1 VFQLTIWSI
10 PPIAAACIAMAAY
23 LRARPRDHVPGG
35 HALRFLF
42 LTVFIWSS
50 AQAVGSIVKHDAA
63 IMLAAQF
70 AYIGIALAPVAWFV
84 FALTYAQRV
93 RKLSRHALNTV
104 SFLPM
109 ITLLLALSNS
119 DHGLVWTSWEI
130 ASIGGFRGL
139 ITEHGFWFYV
149 HAVYSYSLILVAT
162 SILAFSL
169 IQYKQ
174 HYQTMLAA
182 VFAPLIASIAN
193 VLYLSPLNP
202 YPWLDLTPL
211 GFVLGVLILDIGI
224 LRTGLLNAAPVVRDR
239 VVEQLKDPVLVL
251 NHRGNIIDANV
262 AALRSWDSDFGL
274 LGSNIASLIPS
285 LPTATLMDTQT
296 NPEVTIDDEAYEIA
310 STALDTTNAKTDVAI
325 VFRDVTKSRE
335 TINDLRS
342 AETKLQRMAHTDA
355 LTNMYNRHFFMDRLS
370 EEFERIRR
378 HGSVM
383 SVLVFDLD
391 HFKRVN
397 DTFGHDL
404 GDAVL
409 VAISEVVN
417 RIKRSTD
424 IACRLGGEEFALLLP
439 ETDKTGAINLAQ
451 RLRRGIQEYPYKSKT
466 NKELKVTASI
476 GVATV
481 TPQTREPESILKTAD
496 RALYKAK
503 DGGRNMVCV
512 DNEIS

>member
-1 VFQLTIWSI
+1 
-10 PPIAAACIAMAAY
+10 MAAY

-50 AQAVGSIVKHDAA
+50 AQALGSIVKHDAA
-63 IMLAAQF
+63 IQLAAQF
-70 AYIGIALAPVAWFV
+70 AYIGIALAPVAWFL

-93 RKLSRHALNTV
+93 RKLSRHTINTV
-104 SFLPM
+104 AFIPM
-109 ITLLLALSNS
+109 ATLLLALSNS
-119 DHGLVWTSWEI
+119 SHGLIWSSWEFATI
-130 ASIGGFRGL
+130 DGYKGL
-139 ITEHGFWFYV
+139 ITEPGFWFYV
-149 HAVYSYSLILVAT
+149 HAVYSYSLILIVT

-169 IQYKQ
+169 VQYKQ

-182 VFAPLIASIAN
+182 VFAPLIATIAN

-211 GFVLGVLILDIGI
+211 GFVLAVLILDLGI
-224 LRTGLLNAAPVVRDR
+224 LRTGLLNTMPVVRDR

-251 NHRGNIIDANV
+251 NHRGCIIDANL
-262 AALRSWDSDFGL
+262 AALRSWDSEFGL
-274 LGSNIASLIPS
+274 LGNNITSLTPLVPNS
-285 LPTATLMDTQT
+285 TFMDTKT
-296 NPEVTIDDEAYEIA
+296 NQEVTINKKAYGIA
-310 STALDTTNAKTDVAI
+310 STILDTTNAKSDVAI
-325 VFRDVTKSRE
+325 VFRDVTDTRAR
-335 TINDLRS
+335 INELQS
-342 AETKLQRMAHTDA
+342 VKTKMERLAHTDE
-355 LTNMYNRHFFMDRLS
+355 LTNMYNRRFFIKRLG
-370 EEFERIRR
+370 EEFERVRR

-424 IACRLGGEEFALLLP
+424 ITCRLGGEEFALLLP
-439 ETDKTGAINLAQ
+439 ETDKIGAINLAQ
-451 RLRRGIQEYPYKSKT
+451 RLRRGIQDYPYKSKT
-466 NKELKVTASI
+466 NKDIQVTASI

-481 TPQTREPESILKTAD
+481 TPQTREPESILKIAD

-512 DNEIS
+512 DNEIN

>member
-1 VFQLTIWSI
+1 
-10 PPIAAACIAMAAY
+10 
-23 LRARPRDHVPGG
+23 
-35 HALRFLF
+35 
-42 LTVFIWSS
+42 
-50 AQAVGSIVKHDAA
+50 
-63 IMLAAQF
+63 
-70 AYIGIALAPVAWFV
+70 
-84 FALTYAQRV
+84 
-93 RKLSRHALNTV
+93 
-104 SFLPM
+104 
-109 ITLLLALSNS
+109 
-119 DHGLVWTSWEI
+119 
-130 ASIGGFRGL
+130 
-139 ITEHGFWFYV
+139 
-149 HAVYSYSLILVAT
+149 
-162 SILAFSL
+162 
-169 IQYKQ
+169 
-174 HYQTMLAA
+174 
-182 VFAPLIASIAN
+182 
-193 VLYLSPLNP
+193 
-202 YPWLDLTPL
+202 
-211 GFVLGVLILDIGI
+211 

-274 LGSNIASLIPS
+274 LGSNITSLIPS

-342 AETKLQRMAHTDA
+342 AETKLLRMAHTDA
-355 LTNMYNRHFFMDRLS
+355 LTNMYNRHFFMKRLS